1 MKEKSIEIFETL
13 YDTPFMKEKKAFR
26 KPSGKRISSIDPE
39 MQPNFAAA
47 NVLYVSALASLR
59 GMKEEDSL
67 MKLRNKNIY
76 KALETDYAFDIFEVV
91 IQNTCNYAFDEL
103 SAELM
108 KLLIIVENHGATYTH
123 EPELEK

>member
-26 KPSGKRISSIDPE
+26 KISGKRIAST
-39 MQPNFAAA
+39 FAAA

-59 GMKEEDSL
+59 GMKKEDSL

-76 KALETDYAFDIFEVV
+76 KALEIDYAFDIFEVV
-91 IQNTCNYAFDEL
+91 IQNTCNYASDEL

>member
-26 KPSGKRISSIDPE
+26 KLSGKRIASTDPE

-76 KALETDYAFDIFEVV
+76 KALETDYAFDIFEV
-91 IQNTCNYAFDEL
+91 IINNTCDHVSHEL
-103 SAELM
+103 AAELQ
-108 KLLIIVENHGATYTH
+108 KLHIIVENHGATHTH

>member
-26 KPSGKRISSIDPE
+26 QPSGKRISSIDPE

-59 GMKEEDSL
+59 GLKEEDKL

-76 KALETDYAFDIFEVV
+76 KALETDYAFDIFETV
-91 IQNTCNYAFDEL
+91 IHDICNYASDEL

-108 KLLIIVENHGATYTH
+108 KLLIIVENHGAEHTH
-123 EPELEK
+123 EPEMQR